1 MRAETLTV
9 TDTRPLVAECL
20 GTGLLVFFGVGA
32 AVVAGEY
39 IGTLGIALTFG
50 LTMLALAYALGSL
63 SGANLNPAV
72 TLGMLVARRIDVTTA
87 VRYWVAQLVGAI
99 LGALLLFLVAHQIP
113 DLEIGER
120 FGTNGFGDRSAVQLN
135 TFGALVTEIVLTFLL
150 VYVWLSV
157 THRLAVTGV
166 DGVPIGLA
174 LAAVHLVGIPLTG
187 TSVNPARSLAPA
199 LFAGGAALTQVWLFL
214 VAPLAGGA
222 LAAVVHRLTHPQDE
236 VGHQAGLLPGDDVR
250 T

>member
-20 GTGLLVFFGVGA
+20 GTLLLVFFGVGA

-39 IGTLGIALTFG
+39 IGSLGIALTFG
-50 LTMLALAYALGSL
+50 LTMLALAFALGSL
-63 SGANLNPAV
+63 SGSQLNPAV
-72 TLGMLVARRIDVTTA
+72 TLGMLVARRLDVTTA

-113 DLEIGER
+113 DLDIGER

-135 TFGALVTEIVLTFLL
+135 TFGALVVEIVLAFLL

-157 THRLAVTGV
+157 THRVAVTGI
-166 DGVPIGLA
+166 DGVPIGLV
-174 LAAVHLVGIPLTG
+174 LTAVHLVGIPLTG
-187 TSVNPARSLAPA
+187 TSVNPARSLGPA
-199 LFAGGAALTQVWLFL
+199 LFAGGAALTQLWLFL
-214 VAPLAGGA
+214 VAPLIGGA
-222 LAAVVHRLTHPQDE
+222 LAAVTHRVTHPQDE
-236 VGHQAGLLPGDDVR
+236 VGHQEGLLPGDDVR
-250 T
+250 A